1 MDTQLFQGLR
11 AKGLVTSYGEG
22 GGYKRGGGG
31 PVKFYLYEK
40 GSGIFFRHAEGGALK
55 V

>member
-22 GGYKRGGGG
+22 GATNGGGG